1 VLHAVDDM
9 LIEDGYAAMTMKGIA
24 ERAGVGRQTVYRWW
38 STKAEIL
45 MEASEAD
52 ARSELRSPEQS
63 DPARE
68 LSSYL
73 MLLRTFLATSPAGV
87 AYRALVGEAQHDP
100 AVRQLIERAD
110 LLTTSARPVL
120 LRVQPFTKAMPAIEL
135 AAAQLAGPVLSQALT
150 TPEPFTDD
158 ALRAHAD
165 TLASGWHARFGS
177 HPEAM

>member
-9 LIEDGYAAMTMKGIA
+9 LIEDGYSAMTMKGIA

-52 ARSELRSPEQS
+52 ARSELFSPEQT
-63 DPARE
+63 DPGDE
-68 LSSYL
+68 LSAYL
-73 MLLRTFLATSPAGV
+73 VLLRTFLATSPAGV

-100 AVRQLIERAD
+100 DVRQLVERTD
-110 LLTTSARPVL
+110 LLTASARPVL
-120 LRVQPFTKAMPAIEL
+120 LRVRPFTKAMPVIEL
-135 AAAQLAGPVLSQALT
+135 AAAQLAGPVLSWTLT
-150 TPEPFTDD
+150 TPEPFTDA

-165 TLASGWHARFGS
+165 TLASGWQMKVES
-177 HPEAM
+177 HPKRH